1 MEITY
6 YRDAEHN
13 YMVILCPQQEDTT
26 GYIYRMMEL
35 NRIDGLLACSV
46 RHIDGSKYLYYD
58 ITGKQSVESLYG
70 SRKVPPATLWSFLRC
85 LGGIRQSLSEYLL
98 DDTRLMLDPPYIY
111 YEFRTGKF
119 CFTYLPGEEAGAE
132 IFRFLADRIDTPDK
146 QTIAAAYRMNAAA
159 RDDRIKIWEELGAI
173 LEEEEERK
181 TEGAAAERSARAG
194 SLRAADARMETRT
207 EVRAEGRA
215 DTRAESYADTR
226 PEGRAHTRPGG
237 RSKPGSHSKMRSI
250 LMMILAAAGSGGLA
264 AAQYFLYIPQR
275 ERRLCLVG
283 AVLLMIIFVLLA
295 VDLFQERKKRREKER
310 RGQEPAEQESGEEYY
325 PAFRGEAPKEAY
337 APEDEEETADT
348 VFLQAEKKPGRLYG
362 IGEISKGARIDLTT
376 LPITIG
382 KAVRYVD
389 VLIEDPSVSRVHA
402 RVYRGEDGE
411 IMAQDLGSTNGTYLN
426 GRRIHENEPAAM
438 ARGDVLRIGE
448 VEYEYR

>member
-181 TEGAAAERSARAG
+181 TE
-194 SLRAADARMETRT
+194 LRARGHLGRRMP
-207 EVRAEGRA
+207 AWKSGRK
-215 DTRAESYADTR
+215 S
-226 PEGRAHTRPGG
+226 GR
-237 RSKPGSHSKMRSI
+237 
-250 LMMILAAAGSGGLA
+250 
-264 AAQYFLYIPQR
+264 
-275 ERRLCLVG
+275 
-283 AVLLMIIFVLLA
+283 
-295 VDLFQERKKRREKER
+295 
-310 RGQEPAEQESGEEYY
+310 
-325 PAFRGEAPKEAY
+325 
-337 APEDEEETADT
+337 
-348 VFLQAEKKPGRLYG
+348 
-362 IGEISKGARIDLTT
+362 KGART
-376 LPITIG
+376 LGRKAMRTLGRKGAHTLGREADRSPDPIP
-382 KAVRYVD
+382 KC
-389 VLIEDPSVSRVHA
+389 
-402 RVYRGEDGE
+402 
-411 IMAQDLGSTNGTYLN
+411 
-426 GRRIHENEPAAM
+426 AAS
-438 ARGDVLRIGE
+438 L
-448 VEYEYR
+448 